1 MLFAWFGLQLA
12 EFVMLLSASSF
23 YAVVLQQSEDFF
35 SPPLR
40 GVCVCVIPV
49 TKGYVTDSCKTQGA
63 SGEAGKMS
71 ACVGQRRPRTHL
83 PVLS

>member
-49 TKGYVTDSCKTQGA
+49 TKGYVTDSCKTQGIVPV
-63 SGEAGKMS
+63 SNMS
-71 ACVGQRRPRTHL
+71 LLNAQTGVRQSR
-83 PVLS
+83 